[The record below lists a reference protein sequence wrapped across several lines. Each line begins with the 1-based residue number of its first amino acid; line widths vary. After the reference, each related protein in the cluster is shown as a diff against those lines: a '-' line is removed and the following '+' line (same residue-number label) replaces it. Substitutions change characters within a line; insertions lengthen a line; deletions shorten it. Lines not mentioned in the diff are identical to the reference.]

1 MSYSAQH
8 LTEAIEIVRLINPST
23 IESMADLLANVKKE
37 GGRIFFLGV
46 GGSAGNCSHAV
57 NDFRKIVGIELT
69 YEDYNYIVAT
79 LKMNEGF
86 DYSTKKPSD
95 ELKRPIAAVYSFD
108 VDEHRTESVRRTY
121 RHKMLS
127 YDIDLLIPTA
137 ELLQGDGNF
146 DYYEGREVDID
157 YYDGDTNSVEF
168 DKDSIVKIE

>member
-1 MSYSAQH
+1 MEKSQLEKIGNVQLFFLLKKIMLVLNNNIPEMNDYGF
-8 LTEAIEIVRLINPST
+8 
-23 IESMADLLANVKKE
+23 ADLCDE
-37 GGRIFFLGV
+37 SG
-46 GGSAGNCSHAV
+46 
-57 NDFRKIVGIELT
+57 KIVGLELT

-86 DYSTKKPSD
+86 DYSTKKPSS
-95 ELKRPIAAVYSFD
+95 ELERPIAAVYSFD

-146 DYYEGREVDID
+146 DYYEGREVDVD